1 MAFISKHCST
11 EKLFQWSSKNLCW
24 YAQYFSL
31 YFSSINSKSKKIFN
45 FNFYSHKPDE
55 AIMKVHKGNKSI
67 VMDFVK
73 TVIAVVKNT
82 WEIIIFKNLLYT
94 LTALIEICIFWNIY
108 RRTNGIIFV
117 LILGNILIFYSP
129 IDKRCPKFLFR
140 IRMFIKEIIE
150 GILVV
155 LSCLIPSGSKQSS

>member
-1 MAFISKHCST
+1 
-11 EKLFQWSSKNLCW
+11 
-24 YAQYFSL
+24 
-31 YFSSINSKSKKIFN
+31 
-45 FNFYSHKPDE
+45 
-55 AIMKVHKGNKSI
+55 MKVHKGNKSI

-94 LTALIEICIFWNIY
+94 LTALIEIFLFWIISKRINW
-108 RRTNGIIFV
+108 IIFCM
-117 LILGNILIFYSP
+117 ILGNILIFYSP

-150 GILVV
+150 GVLVI
-155 LSCLIPSGSKQSS
+155 LSCLNPSGQKSN

>member
-1 MAFISKHCST
+1 
-11 EKLFQWSSKNLCW
+11 
-24 YAQYFSL
+24 
-31 YFSSINSKSKKIFN
+31 
-45 FNFYSHKPDE
+45 
-55 AIMKVHKGNKSI
+55 MKVHKGNKSI

-117 LILGNILIFYSP
+117 LILGNTIIFYSP

-155 LSCLIPSGSKQSS
+155 LSCLISSGSKQTS